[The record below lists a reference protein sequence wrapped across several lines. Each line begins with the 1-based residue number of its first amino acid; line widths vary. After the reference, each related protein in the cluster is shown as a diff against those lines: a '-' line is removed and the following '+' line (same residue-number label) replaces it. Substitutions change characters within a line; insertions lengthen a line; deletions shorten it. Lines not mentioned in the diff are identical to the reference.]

1 MWIHTRVDSD
11 DTTCGSLNHLYG
23 AFLPDFLWPTI
34 LICPVQSPYL
44 VSLRILPRVYM
55 HFLGKMDSTEE
66 AYG

>member
-1 MWIHTRVDSD
+1 MWIHTWVDSELHNLWQFKSLIWGISSGFPLANHFD
-11 DTTCGSLNHLYG
+11 LSGSESN
-23 AFLPDFLWPTI
+23 
-34 LICPVQSPYL
+34 L